1 MQNTYLS
8 NKNPTKI
15 IDSSLNICKHL
26 IEINTIKHA
35 TKKIIKISINFLTH
49 HHDKCDG

>member
-15 IDSSLNICKHL
+15 IDSSLNVCKHL
-26 IEINTIKHA
+26 IEINIIKHA
-35 TKKIIKISINFLTH
+35 TKNNQNINQFSNTSS
-49 HHDKCDG
+49 

>member
-15 IDSSLNICKHL
+15 IDSSLNVCKHL
-26 IEINTIKHA
+26 IEINMQQN
-35 TKKIIKISINFLTH
+35 KKKNNQNINQFSNTSS
-49 HHDKCDG
+49 